1 MTDRSMEAAV
11 AAFIER
17 RSRADGDFIEVLAET
32 CREFQLREPGL
43 GFVSQ
48 YGIQYARL
56 ESTRGYGEAAEFLA
70 GCLLLRHRKLVR
82 ADKQAKVRARVKK
95 AAGAGE
101 LDDSGSRD
109 RRQARVSRSGS
120 SATRAIDSGRAPR
133 RKGSDGG
140 ERRPQTTL
148 TRALSREVPPL
159 PKTVGQKVKRLLR
172 GDPRAVH
179 RHIEQLPKAWR
190 LPLFRA
196 MRRRPDGSYRSLSD
210 PTALSVFGLFL
221 LFTQG
226 AGKGVRGRRTQY
238 CCVSGLTRAA
248 LATLLPWNPRTDE
261 PVSERTITRYAE
273 ALHREGLV
281 FFFQPGPDLLNVR
294 FEHRELRV
302 LAADFPVGPSGY
314 AMNVYVVRAP
324 RAVEAI
330 HEVGSNELEAWLP
343 VFEASWALR
352 GTPAQ
357 LVDRHFV
364 ATPLHNDR

>member
-17 RSRADGDFIEVLAET
+17 RSRADADFIEVLAET

-56 ESTRGYGEAAEFLA
+56 ESTRGYAEAAEFLA
-70 GCLLLRHRKLVR
+70 GCLVLRHRKLVQ
-82 ADKQAKVRARVKK
+82 ADKQAKVRARVK
-95 AAGAGE
+95 
-101 LDDSGSRD
+101 
-109 RRQARVSRSGS
+109 
-120 SATRAIDSGRAPR
+120 RAQGRASSTIRVRGIGDKLAFPVPEIGNTRYRFGKSPSTQRKR
-133 RKGSDGG
+133 R
-140 ERRPQTTL
+140 RRSAAANDV
-148 TRALSREVPPL
+148 TRTLSREIPPL
-159 PKTVGQKVKRLLR
+159 PRTVGQKVKRLLR

-179 RHIEQLPKAWR
+179 RHIERLPKAWR

-210 PTALSVFGLFL
+210 PTALSVFGLFM

-238 CCVSGLTRAA
+238 SCVSGLTRAA

-273 ALHREGLV
+273 ALHREGLL
-281 FFFQPGPDLLNVR
+281 FFFQPGPDLLNLR
-294 FEHRELRV
+294 FEQRELRV

-330 HEVGSNELEAWLP
+330 DEVGSDELEAWLP
-343 VFEASWALR
+343 AFEASWALR
-352 GTPAQ
+352 GDAAR
-357 LVDRHFV
+357 LVTD
-364 ATPLHNDR
+364 TS